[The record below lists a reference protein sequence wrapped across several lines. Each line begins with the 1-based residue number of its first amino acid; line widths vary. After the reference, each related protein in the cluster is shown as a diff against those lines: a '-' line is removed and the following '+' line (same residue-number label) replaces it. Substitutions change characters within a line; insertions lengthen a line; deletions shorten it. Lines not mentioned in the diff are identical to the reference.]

1 MSPEMTEV
9 ITITF
14 PRLNQFWNDCGI
26 VGLYQT
32 IMGQV
37 HAPPQEGES
46 DGNARMDDRF
56 GVSVSLTPEQL
67 TITGSIHSIEDL
79 LQRAYSRLVFRYY
92 NVSTKFQKE
101 DRATYN
107 FYFDEEKDQFVA
119 FPKRKAQG
127 VAALIYDKAPRP
139 VAETVDWASKEKREI
154 VFSGKKQ
161 KKVRARLPNTH
172 SHLQARLDEFLD
184 QHGLDVTTSGLLL
197 NGPNQ
202 VRPKVV
208 IKIGDGKPRGTCF
221 LCGQQAVALES
232 VSQTVFPLVT
242 GESGALGFF
251 SEGGDPS
258 KACWRCAFV
267 AKFVPVL
274 GFFMWAGDRL
284 HLFFPFASSL
294 TKINQV
300 YQPLM
305 RAAEFEPNWYRN
317 FETELGGYFT
327 HPAETCLAFLHT
339 VYRKILRHVEDT
351 SSDADIFLRELYGL
365 VQEEAPVSF
374 AVMSASSKGNTM
386 MVTDTWLFDD
396 VAYLFRLF
404 DRSGCDG
411 IDLSG
416 VAKALVDHDAKAESR
431 TLGRERILRNILTRR
446 PIVSDVSAFVSRKG
460 DGGYDLN
467 AFTQLYE
474 CIRHKE
480 EPMYSEMVATA
491 ASLGKQI
498 GLVLAGKVK
507 SKGEHEGRAKGSLF
521 RLRKAR
527 TLAEF
532 VNEIPRLQHRYG
544 LSVKKEIYEGALTL
558 DNFEEFRG
566 FCLIAA
572 FNAFHAGLS
581 NKGDQGGSGQ

>member
-1 MSPEMTEV
+1 MTEE
-9 ITITF
+9 ITVTF

-32 IMGQV
+32 ILGQV
-37 HAPPQEGES
+37 HAPSQEGES
-46 DGNARMDDRF
+46 DGDIRMDDRF
-56 GVSVSLTPEQL
+56 GVSVILTPEHL
-67 TITGSIHSIEDL
+67 AIIGSKRSIENL
-79 LQRAYSRLVFRYY
+79 LQHAYSRLVARYY

-101 DRATYN
+101 DRTTYN
-107 FYFDEEKDQFVA
+107 FYFDEQRDQFVA

-139 VAETVDWASKEKREI
+139 IAETIDWAAKETREI

-161 KKVRARLPNTH
+161 KKARAWLPDTH
-172 SHLQARLDEFLD
+172 RHLQARLDEFLD
-184 QHGLDVTTSGLLL
+184 QRGLDVTTSGLLL

-202 VRPKVV
+202 VRPKVT
-208 IKIGDGKPRGTCF
+208 IKVGAGKPKGTCF

-242 GESGALGFF
+242 GESGTLGFF

-284 HLFFPFASSL
+284 HLFFPFAPSL
-294 TKINQV
+294 TKMNQV

-317 FETELGGYFT
+317 FETALGGYFT
-327 HPAETCLAFLHT
+327 HTAETCISFLHT
-339 VYRKILRHVEDT
+339 VYRKTLRHVEDT
-351 SSDADIFLRELYGL
+351 HSDADTFLRELYGL

-404 DRSGCDG
+404 DRSEREGV
-411 IDLSG
+411 DLSRI
-416 VAKALVDHDAKAESR
+416 AKALVDHDAKAESC
-431 TLGRERILRNILTRR
+431 TLDRERILRSILTRQ
-446 PIVSDVSAFVSRKG
+446 PIVPDVSAFVSRRG
-460 DGGYDLN
+460 DAGYDLN

-474 CIRHKE
+474 RIRHKE

-507 SKGEHEGRAKGSLF
+507 SKDEHEGRAKGSLF

-544 LSVKKEIYEGALTL
+544 LSVKKEIYEGALTPG
-558 DNFEEFRG
+558 NFEEFRG

-581 NKGDQGGSGQ
+581 QKGDQGGSGQ

>member
-1 MSPEMTEV
+1 MADE
-9 ITITF
+9 ITVTF
-14 PRLNQFWNDCGI
+14 PRLNQFWNDCGV

-32 IMGQV
+32 ILGQV

-46 DGNARMDDRF
+46 DGDTRMDDRF
-56 GVSVSLTPEQL
+56 GVSVILTPEQL
-67 TITGSIHSIEDL
+67 ALCGSMHSIEDL
-79 LQRAYSRLVFRYY
+79 LQRAYSKLVARYY
-92 NVSTKFQKE
+92 NVSTEFQKE
-101 DRATYN
+101 DRTTYN
-107 FYFDEEKDQFVA
+107 FYFDEKKDQFVA

-139 VAETVDWASKEKREI
+139 VAESIDWAAKEKREI
-154 VFSGKKQ
+154 VFLGKKQ
-161 KKVRARLPNTH
+161 KKARARLPSTH
-172 SHLQARLDEFLD
+172 RHLQSRLDEFLD

-202 VRPKVV
+202 VRPKVAINV
-208 IKIGDGKPRGTCF
+208 GAGKSKGICF

-242 GESGALGFF
+242 GESGTLGFF

-274 GFFMWAGDRL
+274 GFFMWAGERL
-284 HLFFPFASSL
+284 HLFFPFAPSL
-294 TKINQV
+294 TKMIQV

-305 RAAEFEPNWYRN
+305 RAAEFQPNWYRN

-327 HPAETCLAFLHT
+327 HPAETCVAFFHT
-339 VYRKILRHVEDT
+339 VYRKTLRHAEDT
-351 SSDADIFLRELYGL
+351 RSEADTFLSELYQL
-365 VQEEAPVSF
+365 VQEDAPVGF
-374 AVMSASSKGNTM
+374 AVMSATSKGNTM

-404 DRSGCDG
+404 NRAEREG
-411 IDLSG
+411 IDLSR
-416 VAKALVDHDAKAESR
+416 VAKTLVDHDAKAESR
-431 TLGRERILRNILTRR
+431 TLGRERILRSILTRR

-460 DGGYDLN
+460 DAGYDLN

-480 EPMYSEMVATA
+480 EPMYSEMVVTA

-498 GLVLAGKVK
+498 GLALAGKVK
-507 SKGEHEGRAKGSLF
+507 SKDEHEGRAKGSLF

-544 LSVKKEIYEGALTL
+544 LSVKKEIYEGALTPG
-558 DNFEEFRG
+558 NFEEFRG

-581 NKGDQGGSGQ
+581 SKGDQGGSGQ